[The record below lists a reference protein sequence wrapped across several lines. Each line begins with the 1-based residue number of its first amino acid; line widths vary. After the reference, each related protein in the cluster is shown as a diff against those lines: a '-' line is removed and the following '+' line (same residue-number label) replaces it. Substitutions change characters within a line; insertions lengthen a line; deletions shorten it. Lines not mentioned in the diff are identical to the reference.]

1 MHIGFMHKML
11 IFGMLPVEKTN
22 MTVYAPQTRLET
34 HEVTNVPPAFAGRNL
49 YATDTALRGAAR
61 LFAGDW
67 VEAPLQALGARA
79 GSEEVLQW
87 GEDANRYPPELETFD
102 RFGRRIDEVTF
113 HPSYH
118 ALMALAMEHRIHSI
132 GWAEQRA
139 GSHAAHAALLALATQ
154 AEAGTM
160 CPISMTYASVAA
172 LRHQPDIAAI
182 WVPEIVGGVY
192 DAPLR
197 PIAGKCGVTLGM
209 AMTEKQGGSD
219 VRANTTRAFPLGAG
233 GPGQDYRLVGH
244 KWFCSAPMSDAF
256 LTLAYTNK
264 GLSCFLV
271 PRIKPD
277 SDRNTFHIMRL
288 KDKLGNKSNA
298 SSEIEYHDTFAQ
310 MIGEEG
316 RGVVTII
323 DMVHHTRLDTMAGSL
338 GIMRRALAEA
348 VHHVSH
354 RRAFQKT
361 LVDQPVMRA
370 VIADLTLDYEA
381 AAMLT
386 MRVARA
392 FDGETAADRSFAR
405 LAVALGK
412 FWIAKRT
419 PQFVY
424 ECLECLGGGGYV
436 EEGPLARYYREAP
449 LNAIW
454 EGSGNVIALDILRT
468 LQKDEQALQAYFA
481 ELEPARGVHGGFD
494 KAFEGLA
501 AMIRKG
507 DAEGQARHI
516 AETMALALEAALLL
530 RHGTPE
536 VASAFCY
543 VRLNGESRG
552 VNYGASVAALDT
564 GAILSRQSIA

>member
-1 MHIGFMHKML
+1 MM
-11 IFGMLPVEKTN
+11 P
-22 MTVYAPQTRLET
+22 YAPQTHLET
-34 HEVTNVPPAFAGRNL
+34 HEVTNVPPPFAGRNL
-49 YATDTALRGAAR
+49 YLTDAALRDAAR
-61 LFAGDW
+61 VQGGDW
-67 VEAPLQALGARA
+67 LDGPLTALGAAA
-79 GSEEVLQW
+79 GTEEVLQW
-87 GEDANRYPPELETFD
+87 GEDANRYPPVLQTFD

-113 HPSYH
+113 HPAYH
-118 ALMALAMEHRIHSI
+118 RLMALAMEHRIHSI
-132 GWAEQRA
+132 GWAERRA
-139 GSHAAHAALLALATQ
+139 GRHVAHAALLALFTE

-160 CPISMTYASVAA
+160 CPISMTYASVPA
-172 LRHQPDIAAI
+172 LRHQPEIAAL
-182 WVPEIVGGVY
+182 WEPKIVGGVY

-197 PIAGKCGVTLGM
+197 PLAEKRGATIGM

-233 GPGQDYRLVGH
+233 GPGGDYRLAGH
-244 KWFCSAPMSDAF
+244 KWFCSAPMCDAF
-256 LTLAYTNK
+256 LTLAYTGK

-271 PRIKPD
+271 PRINPD
-277 SDRNTFHIMRL
+277 GGRNAFHIMRL
-288 KDKLGNKSNA
+288 KDKLGNRSNA
-298 SSEIEYHDTFAQ
+298 SSEIEYHNTYAQ

-316 RGVVTII
+316 RGVATII

-348 VHHVSH
+348 VHHASH

-361 LVDQPVMRA
+361 LIDQPVMRA
-370 VIADLTLDYEA
+370 VVADLAADYEA

-392 FDGETAADRSFAR
+392 FGGETEEDRSFAR

-436 EEGPLARYYREAP
+436 EEGPLARFYREAP

-468 LQKDEQALQAYFA
+468 LQKDAKSLDAYFA
-481 ELEPARGVHGGFD
+481 ELSPARGAHGNFD
-494 KAFEGLA
+494 RSFEEIASALRDGSTLEA
-501 AMIRKG
+501 G
-507 DAEGQARHI
+507 ARRV
-516 AETMALALEAALLL
+516 AETMSLALQAALLL
-530 RHGTPE
+530 RYAVPE
-536 VASAFCY
+536 VAAAFCEL
-543 VRLNGESRG
+543 RLGGSRAI
-552 VNYGASVAALDT
+552 NYGAGGANIDVN
-564 GAILSRQSIA
+564 AILARQARAS

>member
-1 MHIGFMHKML
+1 MM
-11 IFGMLPVEKTN
+11 P
-22 MTVYAPQTRLET
+22 YAPQTHLET
-34 HEVTNVPPAFAGRNL
+34 HDVTNVPPPFAGRNL
-49 YATDTALRGAAR
+49 YSIDSALRDAVRVHG
-61 LFAGDW
+61 GDW
-67 VEAPLQALGARA
+67 ADQPLTALGAA
-79 GSEEVLQW
+79 LGTEEVLRW
-87 GEDANRYPPELETFD
+87 GEDANRYPPVLQTFD

-113 HPSYH
+113 HPAYH
-118 ALMALAMEHRIHSI
+118 WLMALAMEHRIHSI
-132 GWAEQRA
+132 GWAEGRP
-139 GSHAAHAALLALATQ
+139 GRHVSHAALLALFTE

-160 CPISMTYASVAA
+160 CPISMTYASVPA
-172 LRHQPDIAAI
+172 LRHQPEIAAL
-182 WVPEIVGGVY
+182 WEPKIVGGTY

-197 PIAGKCGVTLGM
+197 PIAEKRGVTVGM

-233 GPGQDYRLVGH
+233 GPGGDYRLVGH
-244 KWFCSAPMSDAF
+244 KWFCSAPMCDAF
-256 LTLAYTNK
+256 LTLAYTDE

-277 SDRNTFHIMRL
+277 GGRNALHIMRL

-298 SSEIEYHDTFAQ
+298 SSEIEYHNTYAQ

-316 RGVVTII
+316 RGVATII

-348 VHHVSH
+348 VHHVRH
-354 RRAFQKT
+354 RCAFQKT
-361 LVDQPVMRA
+361 LIDQPLMRTVM
-370 VIADLTLDYEA
+370 ADLAIDYEA

-392 FDGETAADRSFAR
+392 FDGEAEEERSFAR

-412 FWIAKRT
+412 FYIAKRT

-468 LQKDEQALQAYFA
+468 LQKDARSLEAYFA
-481 ELEPARGVHGGFD
+481 ELGPARGTQGNFD
-494 KAFEGLA
+494 MSFDGVARALRRGSVPEA
-501 AMIRKG
+501 N
-507 DAEGQARHI
+507 ARHI
-516 AETMALALEAALLL
+516 AEAMALALQGALLL
-530 RHGTPE
+530 RYGVPE
-536 VASAFCY
+536 VAAAFCEL
-543 VRLNGESRG
+543 RLGASRA
-552 VNYGASVAALDT
+552 VNYGAGGQDIDVN
-564 GAILSRQSIA
+564 AILARQINAS

>member
-1 MHIGFMHKML
+1 
-11 IFGMLPVEKTN
+11 
-22 MTVYAPQTRLET
+22 MTPYAPQTHLET
-34 HEVTNVPPAFAGRNL
+34 HDVTNVPPPFANRNL
-49 YATDTALRGAAR
+49 YAADAALRDAAR
-61 LFAGDW
+61 LHGGEW
-67 VEAPLQALGARA
+67 VEAPLLALGAAA

-87 GEDANRYPPELETFD
+87 GEDANRYPPELQIFD
-102 RFGRRIDEVTF
+102 RFGRRTDEVTF
-113 HPSYH
+113 HPAYH
-118 ALMALAMEHRIHSI
+118 RLMALAMEHRIHSI
-132 GWAEQRA
+132 GWAESRP
-139 GSHAAHAALLALATQ
+139 GRHVTHAAMLALHTQ

-160 CPISMTYASVAA
+160 CPVSMTYASVAA
-172 LRHQPDIAAI
+172 LRHQPDIAAM
-182 WVPEIVGGVY
+182 WEPKIVGGVY

-197 PIAGKCGVTLGM
+197 PIAEKRGVTIGM

-219 VRANTTRAFPLGAG
+219 VRANTTRAFPLGQG
-233 GPGQDYRLVGH
+233 GPGSDYRLVGH
-244 KWFCSAPMSDAF
+244 KFFCSAPMCDAF
-256 LTLAYTNK
+256 LTLAYTDK

-277 SDRNTFHIMRL
+277 GLRNAFHIMRL

-298 SSEIEYHDTFAQ
+298 SSEIEYHDSFAQ

-316 RGVVTII
+316 RGVATII
-323 DMVHHTRLDTMAGSL
+323 EMVHHTRLDTMAGSL

-361 LVDQPVMRA
+361 LIDQPLMRA
-370 VIADLTLDYEA
+370 VVADLAVDYEA
-381 AAMLT
+381 AAMLA

-392 FDGETAADRSFAR
+392 FDGETEADKSFAR
-405 LAVALGK
+405 LGVALGK

-436 EEGPLARYYREAP
+436 EDGPMARYFRESP

-468 LQKDEQALQAYFA
+468 LQKEPKALEAYIA
-481 ELEPARGVHGGFD
+481 ELEPARGAHAGFD
-494 KAFEGLA
+494 RCFEALSSAVRHGA
-501 AMIRKG
+501 AEAG
-507 DAEGQARHI
+507 GRHI
-516 AETMALALEAALLL
+516 AERMALTLQAALLL

-536 VASAFCY
+536 AGSAFCEL
-543 VRLNGESRG
+543 RLSGERG
-552 VNYGASVAALDT
+552 INYGASTAAIDT
-564 GAILSRQSIA
+564 GAIIARQTGGK

>member
-1 MHIGFMHKML
+1 M
-11 IFGMLPVEKTN
+11 PA
-22 MTVYAPQTRLET
+22 YAPQSLLET
-34 HEVTNVPPAFAGRNL
+34 HEVINAPPPFAGRNL
-49 YATDTALRGAAR
+49 YAEDRALREAAR
-61 LFAGDW
+61 LHGGDW
-67 VEAPLQALGARA
+67 VEQPLSALGGAA

-87 GEDANRYPPELETFD
+87 GEDANRYPPELQTFD
-102 RFGRRIDEVTF
+102 RFGRRLDEVRF
-113 HPSYH
+113 HPAYH
-118 ALMALAMEHRIHSI
+118 RLMTLAMEHRIHSI
-132 GWAEQRA
+132 GWKEKRE
-139 GSHAAHAALLALATQ
+139 GKHVAHAAMLALFSQ

-160 CPISMTYASVAA
+160 CPISMTYASVPA
-172 LRHQPDIAAI
+172 LRHQPDIASV
-182 WVPEIVGGVY
+182 WVPKVVDGTY

-197 PIAGKCGVTLGM
+197 PIAEKRGVTVGM

-219 VRANTTRAFPLGAG
+219 VRANTTRATPLGKG
-233 GPGQDYRLVGH
+233 GPGAEYRLVGH

-256 LTLAYTNK
+256 LTTAYTDR

-277 SDRNTFHIMRL
+277 GARNTIQIMRL

-298 SSEIEYHDTFAQ
+298 SSEIEYHDAYAQ

-316 RGVVTII
+316 RGVATII

-361 LVDQPVMRA
+361 LIDQPLMRA
-370 VIADLTLDYEA
+370 VVADIALDYEA

-392 FDGETAADRSFAR
+392 FDGESEHERRFAR

-412 FWIAKRT
+412 FWITKRT

-436 EEGPLARYYREAP
+436 EDCPLPRFYREAP
-449 LNAIW
+449 VNAIW
-454 EGSGNVIALDILRT
+454 EGSGNVIALDILRAF
-468 LQKDEQALQAYFA
+468 QKEPAVLDAYFA
-481 ELEPARGVHGGFD
+481 ELSPARGLHPCFRPLLRGPFP
-494 KAFEGLA
+494 L
-501 AMIRKG
+501 RRQG
-507 DAEGQARHI
+507 DAGSRCPLCCGDNGAR
-516 AETMALALEAALLL
+516 LGGSAALPEQPGSRRLGIL
-530 RHGTPE
+530 RCPAEHRDARPE
-536 VASAFCY
+536 L
-543 VRLNGESRG
+543 RGEPRPHRHER
-552 VNYGASVAALDT
+552 DH
-564 GAILSRQSIA
+564 

>member
-1 MHIGFMHKML
+1 MM
-11 IFGMLPVEKTN
+11 P
-22 MTVYAPQTRLET
+22 YAPQTHLET
-34 HEVTNVPPAFAGRNL
+34 HEVTNVPPPFAGRNL
-49 YATDTALRGAAR
+49 YSIDSALRDAAR
-61 LFAGDW
+61 VHGGDW
-67 VEAPLQALGARA
+67 VDQPLTALGAA
-79 GSEEVLQW
+79 IGTDEVLQW
-87 GEDANRYPPELETFD
+87 GEDANRYPPALQTFD

-113 HPSYH
+113 HPAYH
-118 ALMALAMEHRIHSI
+118 RLMALAMEHRIHSI
-132 GWAEQRA
+132 GWAERRA
-139 GSHAAHAALLALATQ
+139 GRHVAHAALLALFTE

-160 CPISMTYASVAA
+160 CPVSMTYASVPA
-172 LRHQPDIAAI
+172 LRNQ
-182 WVPEIVGGVY
+182 PEIATLWEPKIASGSY

-197 PIAGKCGVTLGM
+197 PIAEKRGVTVGM

-233 GPGQDYRLVGH
+233 GPGRDYRLVGH
-244 KWFCSAPMSDAF
+244 KWFCSAPMCDAF
-256 LTLAYTNK
+256 LTLAYTEK

-277 SDRNTFHIMRL
+277 GERNTIHIMRL

-298 SSEIEYHDTFAQ
+298 SSEIEYHNTYAQ
-310 MIGEEG
+310 MIGEDG
-316 RGVVTII
+316 RGVSTII

-338 GIMRRALAEA
+338 GIMRRALSEA
-348 VHHVSH
+348 THHVSH
-354 RRAFQKT
+354 RRAFQKI
-361 LVDQPVMRA
+361 LIDQPLMRT
-370 VIADLTLDYEA
+370 VIADLALDYEA

-392 FDGETAADRSFAR
+392 FDGETEEDRSFAR

-468 LQKDEQALQAYFA
+468 LQKDAKSLDAFFA
-481 ELEPARGVHGGFD
+481 ELSPARGAHGNFD
-494 KAFEGLA
+494 RSFDEIAGALRRGGVSEA
-501 AMIRKG
+501 N
-507 DAEGQARHI
+507 ARHV
-516 AETMALALEAALLL
+516 AETMALTLQAALLL
-530 RHGTPE
+530 RYGTPE
-536 VASAFCY
+536 AAAGFCEL
-543 VRLNGESRG
+543 RLGGGRA
-552 VNYGASVAALDT
+552 VNYGAASQAVDVN
-564 GAILSRQSIA
+564 AILARQISVS